1 MRKIAP
7 CSALLGKLRDP
18 QESQVAM
25 SKNKLFKVIFMSQG
39 QVYEIYARSVGHG
52 EMFGFVE
59 VEELVFGERT
69 TVVVDPSEEKIKS
82 EFANVKRT
90 YLPMHAIIRI
100 DEVDKQGVSKISKIE
115 GNVAQ
120 FPMPVY
126 TPGDKG

>member
-1 MRKIAP
+1 MNQKH
-7 CSALLGKLRDP
+7 LY
-18 QESQVAM
+18 
-25 SKNKLFKVIFMSQG
+25 KVVFISQG

-69 TVVVDPSEEKIKS
+69 TLVVDPSEEKIKT

-100 DEVDKQGVSKISKIE
+100 DEVDKEGVSKISKLE
-115 GNVAQ
+115 NGNVAQ
-120 FPMPVY
+120 FPVPVY